1 MRKNNKNERN
11 YNTKIPLNKKLTTSC
26 TFFNYKLQKETV
38 ARRMSYA
45 Y

>member
-11 YNTKIPLNKKLTTSC
+11 NNKKIPLNKKLTTSC

>member
-11 YNTKIPLNKKLTTSC
+11 YNTKFPLNKKLTTSC

-38 ARRMSYA
+38 DRRMSYT